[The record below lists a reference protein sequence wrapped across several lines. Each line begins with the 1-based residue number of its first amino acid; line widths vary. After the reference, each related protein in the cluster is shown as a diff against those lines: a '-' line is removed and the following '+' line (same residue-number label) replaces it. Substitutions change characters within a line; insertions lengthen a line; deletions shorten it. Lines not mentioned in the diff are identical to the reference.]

1 MAAASSIQPPIVHSL
16 NHANAP
22 FLESDSPET
31 RQDEDAVSEGT
42 SLRDLPDLEPDEI
55 EKRLEKTRHE
65 LSNRRKILIKNLPQD
80 TTNQEVHEILREY
93 ELKYCFVDRNKGT
106 GKPKP
111 PPTSPNHHHPLQ
123 FTEQPH
129 HVCPVTFPGE
139 SS

>member
-80 TTNQEVHEILREY
+80 TTNQVRYSLFWQMEWSWLV
-93 ELKYCFVDRNKGT
+93 VG
-106 GKPKP
+106 
-111 PPTSPNHHHPLQ
+111 
-123 FTEQPH
+123 
-129 HVCPVTFPGE
+129 
-139 SS
+139 